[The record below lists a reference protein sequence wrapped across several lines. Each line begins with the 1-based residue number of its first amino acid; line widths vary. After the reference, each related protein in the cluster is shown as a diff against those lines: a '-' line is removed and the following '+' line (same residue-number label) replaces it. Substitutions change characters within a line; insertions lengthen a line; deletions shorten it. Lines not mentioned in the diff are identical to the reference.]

1 MKFAT
6 VTHFYHLLKPFLCA
20 EVPETSFF
28 TTQIEG
34 AIFQGRA
41 RRIATNRAESRRIV
55 GVGPLK
61 TTNTLQTGKEH
72 SNTPQRAEG
81 TVVDIHTCVYVYMY
95 VCMYVRVHI
104 CTYVHVQLHVHVYVY
119 PPPCLR
125 HAEAC

>member
-34 AIFQGRA
+34 AIFYRRA
-41 RRIATNRAESRRIV
+41 RRSAANCDESRRIA

-81 TVVDIHTCVYVYMY
+81 MVADSACAANLVPLEKHVVVDGTTMHCAS
-95 VCMYVRVHI
+95 
-104 CTYVHVQLHVHVYVY
+104 L
-119 PPPCLR
+119 P
-125 HAEAC
+125 